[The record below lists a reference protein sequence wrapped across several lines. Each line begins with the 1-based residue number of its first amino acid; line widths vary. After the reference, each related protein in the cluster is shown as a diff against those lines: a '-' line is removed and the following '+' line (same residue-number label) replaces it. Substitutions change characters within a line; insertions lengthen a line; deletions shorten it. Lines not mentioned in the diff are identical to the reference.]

1 MAGMEKSSKPDEWL
15 HNKCSF
21 MTESLYHHCL
31 SIKSRN
37 SKVFT
42 HTGILSLNVKKLI
55 SLHLVWNKIQ
65 KLQWGSLF
73 FITPVMLVGIWSES
87 LPKHGSTIIKSFL
100 GIVLSTLI
108 LFLKII
114 LYICQWS
121 HVDFKSTVLKWSFEN
136 HQVMQSHL
144 DSKQYRS

>member
-1 MAGMEKSSKPDEWL
+1 MNDCTINVLLWQNRYTITVFPLRAETPR
-15 HNKCSF
+15 CSHILT
-21 MTESLYHHCL
+21 TEH
-31 SIKSRN
+31 K
-37 SKVFT
+37 K
-42 HTGILSLNVKKLI
+42 TGILSLNVKKLI

-73 FITPVMLVGIWSES
+73 FITSVMLVGIWSES